1 MHFSR
6 SLSFLDGA
14 GSTNGDMSLGLDV
27 SLGTLAGQKFIFNF
41 VWFWGTRHLTSC
53 SASDDDEQPDDCRDT
68 ERYAHAPAV
77 VGRGPGLMLPAADGR
92 AYASLMIVSGVL

>member
-41 VWFWGTRHLTSC
+41 VWFGAL
-53 SASDDDEQPDDCRDT
+53 
-68 ERYAHAPAV
+68 
-77 VGRGPGLMLPAADGR
+77 G
-92 AYASLMIVSGVL
+92 I